1 MTDEDSKIGG
11 KAQEAEST
19 SEERCVET
27 AERESI
33 PEKKLAGVP
42 EEGVKKKPERKKTS
56 RIRVS
61 RKRVDQLREKAKKAD
76 EYFDQ
81 MLRLRAEFENYR
93 KRTNREREEF
103 AKYAAEELICEFL
116 TVVDHLE
123 NAISSSG
130 KSEDYRALVEG
141 VEMTRKEAV
150 RILSRWGLEEVKALG
165 EKFDPE
171 RHEAIEHIDC
181 DEEEDKI
188 VEELRKGYSL
198 KGKLIRPS
206 MVKVAR
212 RSKNG

>member
-1 MTDEDSKIGG
+1 MAGEDNKIGK
-11 KAQEAEST
+11 KAVEAEST
-19 SEERCVET
+19 SEERSVET
-27 AERESI
+27 AETEYI
-33 PEKKLAGVP
+33 PEKKLAGAP
-42 EEGVKKKPERKKTS
+42 EEGAKKKPERKKTP
-56 RIRVS
+56 RIKVS
-61 RKRVDQLREKAKKAD
+61 RKRGDQLREKAKKAD

-81 MLRLRAEFENYR
+81 LLRLRAEFENFR
-93 KRTNREREEF
+93 KRMNREREEF
-103 AKYAAEELICEFL
+103 AKYAAEELICEIL

-150 RILSRWGLEEVKALG
+150 RILSGWGLEEVKALG

-171 RHEAIEHIDC
+171 KHEAIEHIDC
-181 DEEEDKI
+181 DEEEGKI